1 MRLLRSN
8 LGRRRTLTAAEHCFQ
23 LSALTSDKI
32 SQNFSCICGNFPY
45 INLCELTSAR
55 FLEIESTRMLASDP
69 APLAAAE
76 SESFEEEAI
85 AIGNS

>member
-1 MRLLRSN
+1 VLRRSA
-8 LGRRRTLTAAEHCFQ
+8 RAK
-23 LSALTSDKI
+23 LSAAYLRHKI
-32 SQNFSCICGNFPY
+32 SQKSSCICGNFPY

-69 APLAAAE
+69 AALAAAE